1 MNKVKVLCIDD
12 SNKPKE
18 IPSNLWIKKDQEYHI
33 THIYYHYQQKKSGYE
48 LSEIFL
54 DDSCFPYVSF
64 DSNRFRVPQ
73 EELEKLFQMLK
84 DCTDLNDVDIR
95 ELIEES
101 YLESI

>member
-1 MNKVKVLCIDD
+1 MGVRCICIND
-12 SNKPKE
+12 SNRPKE
-18 IPSNLWIKKDQEYHI
+18 IKPSLWVKKNQEYHI
-33 THIYYHYQQKKSGYE
+33 THIYYHYQQKKQGYE

-64 DSNRFRVPQ
+64 DSSRFRVPQ
-73 EELEKLFQMLK
+73 QELEKLFKVLQ

-101 YLESI
+101 YLESV